1 MLGNGEKPQL
11 PVTWAAGQTTNNVQ
25 VNAALLWRDV
35 HRLGFPTHLQLTD
48 TLDLWWVYED
58 VILLESSRASMLPNR
73 KTKGYLFTGKKIQNI
88 QAYQSQRPV
97 HLRRFC
103 FGGRVPVVSGW
114 LQAHYTDKG
123 GPEPLVLLPP
133 SPESWDHRGA
143 PPWPVYTVLG
153 MEPSSLVHARHV
165 SYLLSCIP
173 SPNIWHLRLYPSHQS
188 VQTCPTFC
196 SWALSFF
203 IIRCPPGDL
212 KYQ

>member
-1 MLGNGEKPQL
+1 
-11 PVTWAAGQTTNNVQ
+11 
-25 VNAALLWRDV
+25 
-35 HRLGFPTHLQLTD
+35 
-48 TLDLWWVYED
+48 
-58 VILLESSRASMLPNR
+58 
-73 KTKGYLFTGKKIQNI
+73 
-88 QAYQSQRPV
+88 
-97 HLRRFC
+97 
-103 FGGRVPVVSGW
+103 VSGW